1 MGPNKDVGRIRSL
14 LRFVL
19 IAAVCVAA
27 GASEAGTISGIVT
40 GPDGAT
46 RLAGIQVVAWRTN
59 LFMWFGTA
67 TNTEADGTYSFTG
80 LEEGTYRVEFNED
93 RSPDFAHETY
103 DDKKLLSEGS
113 NLFVAADSVH
123 ANVNA
128 SLAVAS
134 GIAGHVYGPDGST
147 GVEGVWV
154 WAYQRDVASRWRRIG
169 EFSTTDASGAFRI
182 GGLAAGPYRVRFN
195 DHELGDYIAQVYSNA
210 GELDSGTDVW
220 LPASGTVSN
229 IDATLGQAGKISGT
243 MLTTNGLPVSNGTV
257 YVYSWKGTYWGS
269 EDSSDCI
276 LDDNGQYLVGGLSS
290 GTYRVEFHIRN
301 EHILDEYY
309 DDALE
314 VEYGDDVPVVAGST
328 ASNVDAVLD
337 SPAWPPRIVRQTNSR
352 FLSQVYFT
360 ATNDAVCVLQ
370 GTDSPANKW
379 IDVATNDATSKG
391 VNSIVNYFPMGTTGY
406 WRIRSASAP

>member
-1 MGPNKDVGRIRSL
+1 MGPNKDIGRIRSR

-19 IAAVCVAA
+19 TAAVCVAA
-27 GASEAGTISGIVT
+27 GASEAGTISGTVT
-40 GPDGAT
+40 GQDGAT
-46 RLAGIQVVAWRTN
+46 RLAGIQVTAWRTN
-59 LFMWFGTA
+59 RFSWYYTRTA
-67 TNTEADGTYSFTG
+67 TASDGSYSFVDLQAGTYK
-80 LEEGTYRVEFNED
+80 VEFNEYD
-93 RSPDFAHETY
+93 DPAYAHETF
-103 DDKKLLSEGS
+103 DNQPLLTAGS
-113 NLFVAADSVH
+113 NIFVSASSIH
-123 ANVNA
+123 SNVNA

-134 GIAGHVYGPDGST
+134 RISGHVYGPDGAT
-147 GVEGVWV
+147 GLGGLDV
-154 WAYQRDVASRWRRIG
+154 WAYRYDGGFGWRRMG
-169 EFSTTDASGAFRI
+169 EFAETGPSGSYSV
-182 GGLAAGPYRVRFN
+182 GGLTEGPYRIRIK
-195 DHELGDYIAQVYSNA
+195 DDIAGDYVAQVYANA
-210 GELDSGTDVW
+210 TELDSGTDIW
-220 LPASGTVSN
+220 LPASGTASN
-229 IDATLGQAGKISGT
+229 VDVTLGQAGKISGT

-257 YVYSWKGTYWGS
+257 YVYSWTGAHWGPA
-269 EDSSDCI
+269 DSSDCI